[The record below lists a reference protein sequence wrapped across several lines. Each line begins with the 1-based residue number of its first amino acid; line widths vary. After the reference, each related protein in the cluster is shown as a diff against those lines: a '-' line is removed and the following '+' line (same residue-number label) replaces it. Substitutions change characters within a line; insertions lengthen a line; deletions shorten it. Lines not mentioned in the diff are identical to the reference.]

1 MRLFRVFTKTL
12 REQRRD
18 VLALAATVAFAPFFV
33 VLYWM
38 FFPSGSTT
46 YGVLVLDQDSP
57 AMLADSSTLDAS
69 SQLTAVLRDIKYPNG
84 GPMLK
89 VQTVTDR
96 ADAEARL
103 RDREASLML
112 VIPPGFSAA
121 VAGESGD
128 GASGAAQ
135 VAVVGDLANPTYAVT
150 VTVVAEGL
158 RGYVDAATG
167 AGSPVQIVEQPL
179 GGSSGRT
186 EFENYVPGLLVFAVI
201 MLVFLAAMAVAREV
215 ESGTLRRLQITRM
228 TSFDFLGGVSLA
240 IVVVGVVAVIL
251 TFATAVALG
260 FHSQGPLWVAVLVG
274 AITALG
280 VIGTGLMV
288 ACFCKNVTQAY
299 LIGSFPMGLFMFFS
313 GAVFPIPKVK
323 LFELAGHTIGLYDVL
338 PPTYAVVALNKV
350 LTLGAGLSDVT
361 YELTGLL
368 ILSVLYLAIGVW
380 LFGRRQLRAH

>member
-89 VQTVTDR
+89 VQTVADR
-96 ADAEARL
+96 ADAEAGL

-121 VAGESGD
+121 LAGEIGD

-135 VAVVGDLANPTYAVT
+135 VAIVGDLANPTYAVT

-313 GAVFPIPKVK
+313 GAVFPISKVK

-380 LFGRRQLRAH
+380 LFGRMQLRAH